1 MKLKSKKLFEVFKN
15 RGISNLNEISL
26 FSFDCGQSQDVKH
39 KKKKGKKEK
48 GKGTEKADRSS
59 LAI

>member
-39 KKKKGKKEK
+39 KKKGKK
-48 GKGTEKADRSS
+48 GKGKRHRKG
-59 LAI
+59 

>member
-39 KKKKGKKEK
+39 KKIGKKGK

>member
-39 KKKKGKKEK
+39 KKKKEK